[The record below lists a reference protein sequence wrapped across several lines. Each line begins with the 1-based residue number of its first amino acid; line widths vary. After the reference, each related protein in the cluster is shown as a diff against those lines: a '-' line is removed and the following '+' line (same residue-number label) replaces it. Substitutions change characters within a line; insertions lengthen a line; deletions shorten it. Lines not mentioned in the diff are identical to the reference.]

1 MHGGL
6 HAIDRHAKGYPI
18 QILEEALKASNG
30 VNGLIAVF
38 ASILAGQ
45 PQLTKDVYKSFVKF
59 SDCFQTKGEVVL

>member
-30 VNGLIAVF
+30 VIAVF
-38 ASILAGQ
+38 ASILADQ
-45 PQLTKDVYKSFVKF
+45 PQFTKDVYKSFVKF